1 MQLQITL
8 LEDINNRLIFCE
20 FKNFRKM
27 QEDYIDS
34 IKNFKFKCIIFLL
47 TMFINCVTGDN
58 SSSDYVQSFERVA
71 VFHNHVMYGHL
82 GVNIDFDGYG
92 FHVLRKSVLSFEE
105 KSMSVYV
112 KSVFSRLIS
121 VLDTNMFKIEE
132 YKSLFLRTSH
142 RSKRQFLAGVGVA
155 LGAAALYEV
164 EAMKGT
170 VNELVSNQNLLL
182 KQMVSV
188 TNATVM
194 TAKNVEKLRGAVDLI
209 NAHAVT
215 MRHVTTLEACV
226 ICLLYTSPSPRD

>member
-1 MQLQITL
+1 MEYLC
-8 LEDINNRLIFCE
+8 DSFMN
-20 FKNFRKM
+20 FKYK
-27 QEDYIDS
+27 Y
-34 IKNFKFKCIIFLL
+34 KFKFKLKCVLFLM
-47 TMFINCVTGDN
+47 TIFINCISGDS

-71 VFHNHVMYGHL
+71 VFHNHVTYGHL
-82 GVNIDFDGYG
+82 GVTIDFDGYLNH
-92 FHVLRKSVLSFEE
+92 FHVLRKSVISFEE
-105 KSMSVYV
+105 KNMSVYV

-170 VNELVSNQNLLL
+170 VNELVSNQNLLV

-194 TAKNVEKLRGAVDLI
+194 TAKNV
-209 NAHAVT
+209 H
-215 MRHVTTLEACV
+215 
-226 ICLLYTSPSPRD
+226 SSQS